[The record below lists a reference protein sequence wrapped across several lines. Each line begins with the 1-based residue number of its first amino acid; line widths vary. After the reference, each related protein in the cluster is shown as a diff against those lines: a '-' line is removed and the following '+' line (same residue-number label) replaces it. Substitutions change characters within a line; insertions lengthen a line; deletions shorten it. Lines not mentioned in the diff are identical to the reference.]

1 MLLLLGIVVYLI
13 MYSLR
18 IWIATFQL
26 HANKFY
32 YKLRCYTGIFIPEK
46 SRNNTR
52 EKKNTVFLQV
62 CVISLISCLHVTR
75 LSRHSVMLMNERQSP
90 HCCLSEFFSDYG
102 R

>member
-52 EKKNTVFLQV
+52 EKKYGCYKEKTKVKYSVALVMGDPPWGKRTLTLFRLNCETVYYPFK
-62 CVISLISCLHVTR
+62 
-75 LSRHSVMLMNERQSP
+75 SV
-90 HCCLSEFFSDYG
+90 
-102 R
+102 

>member
-1 MLLLLGIVVYLI
+1 MLLLLSIVVYLI

-52 EKKNTVFLQV
+52 EKKTVFRQV

>member
-1 MLLLLGIVVYLI
+1 MLLLLSIVVYLI

-52 EKKNTVFLQV
+52 EKKNGFSSGV
-62 CVISLISCLHVTR
+62 CDIANQLLT
-75 LSRHSVMLMNERQSP
+75 RHSPFAPLGHVDE
-90 HCCLSEFFSDYG
+90 
-102 R
+102 

>member
-52 EKKNTVFLQV
+52 EKKYGCLEGKENQNTK
-62 CVISLISCLHVTR
+62 R
-75 LSRHSVMLMNERQSP
+75 KNES
-90 HCCLSEFFSDYG
+90 
-102 R
+102 

>member
-1 MLLLLGIVVYLI
+1 MQFFLFVLKYAALI
-13 MYSLR
+13 EYCCLSHNVLR

-52 EKKNTVFLQV
+52 EKKYGFSSGV
-62 CVISLISCLHVTR
+62 CDIANQLLT
-75 LSRHSVMLMNERQSP
+75 RHSPFAPLGHVDE
-90 HCCLSEFFSDYG
+90 
-102 R
+102 